1 MAKFKQLALIA
12 LPLFSL
18 TPVAH
23 ASLYADCIASGE
35 ALVDAR
41 FGGSYTKDVDDSSQ
55 DLASSTIKGYL
66 NVQGRSNC
74 LRVEGIAGID
84 GKLLNND
91 IQVASVTAG
100 ATATNAAQFGVD
112 GRVNVMGTDILSQ
125 EYTMSAEE
133 GPSLKKDLPILPIP
147 DLGLYAGI
155 PLGPVILDVG
165 VGVRTKLNVA
175 LEAGYD
181 NLALT
186 AKAVPSADVTGF
198 TEASARILLNKISLG
213 GEVSIIS
220 DDLAFEAYGRW
231 DAPQNGFA
239 FGYGITNTANLA
251 GGNIYGSVN
260 DKYKL
265 TIYEWPGYTF
275 EKTLAQGSTFLPVQ

>member
-1 MAKFKQLALIA
+1 MAKFKQFALFA
-12 LPLFSL
+12 LPLLSL
-18 TPVAH
+18 TPTAN
-23 ASLYADCIASGE
+23 ATLYADCIASGE

-66 NVQGRSNC
+66 NVQGRSSC
-74 LRVEGIAGID
+74 LRVEGVAGID

-91 IQVASVTAG
+91 IQVASVAAG
-100 ATATNAAQFGVD
+100 ATATNTAQFGVD

-220 DDLAFEAYGRW
+220 DDLAFETYGRW

-275 EKTLAQGSTFLPVQ
+275 EKTLAEGSTFLPVQ

>member
-23 ASLYADCIASGE
+23 ASLYGDCIDSGE

-66 NVQGRSNC
+66 NVQGRSSC
-74 LRVEGIAGID
+74 LRLEGVAGID

-100 ATATNAAQFGVD
+100 ATATNAAQFAVD

-220 DDLAFEAYGRW
+220 DDLAFETYGRW

-275 EKTLAQGSTFLPVQ
+275 EKTLAQGNTFLPVQ

>member
-23 ASLYADCIASGE
+23 ASLYGDCIASGE

-66 NVQGRSNC
+66 NVQGRSSC
-74 LRVEGIAGID
+74 LRVEGVAGID

-100 ATATNAAQFGVD
+100 ATATNTAQFGVD

-220 DDLAFEAYGRW
+220 DDLAFETYGRW

-275 EKTLAQGSTFLPVQ
+275 EKTLAQGNTFLPVQ